1 MENLEWREGLW
12 ASILVLIMEDGC
24 QTPKNQI
31 LWAYGYISV
40 LQSAILYLVL
50 HTYQLSL
57 LSFVILQF
65 YIVTCLACQYYNFY
79 RGSSYSA
86 FGTWFGSY
94 DYKLFFSGIFS
105 DSFPKI
111 QKWL

>member
-1 MENLEWREGLW
+1 
-12 ASILVLIMEDGC
+12 MEDGC

-40 LQSAILYLVL
+40 LQSVILYLVL

-86 FGTWFGSY
+86 LEHGLEAMTINYFFLEFFLILSQKFKSG
-94 DYKLFFSGIFS
+94 YKHTY
-105 DSFPKI
+105 
-111 QKWL
+111 